1 MDKNS
6 LYLKIVSPEKTVF
19 SGEILSVTL
28 PGKMGSFTIL
38 PQHAPVVSSLKSGKL
53 MYISKDGKENTQDV
67 EGGFVEMSDNQVW
80 VCID

>member
-67 EGGFVEMSDNQVW
+67 EGGFVEMSDNQVS

>member
-28 PGKMGSFTIL
+28 PGKLGSFTIL

-67 EGGFVEMSDNQVW
+67 EGGFVEMSDNQVS